1 MKKLCILFGIL
12 CLLTGCAEKQPIA
25 DRLTEDSKQDT
36 ESSRLTEKRE
46 EEEEGEEEPVQTA
59 ASDKPLHTIGITI
72 SLPENTSWITDRE
85 YKQVD
90 ENTIKIE
97 YYDAI
102 LEADCF
108 VLAAKGSVLDLPD
121 KEYDKSLDETW
132 EARTISGQ
140 NVIVKVQHST
150 DNKTVLAAWE
160 YEDYKLA
167 VVGNM
172 SGEETDTSAVPK
184 TALYIIQN
192 LE

>member
-12 CLLTGCAEKQPIA
+12 CLLTGCAEKQPVA
-25 DRLTEDSKQDT
+25 DYLTADSKQDI
-36 ESSRLTEKRE
+36 ESSRLTEKKAE
-46 EEEEGEEEPVQTA
+46 EEEEEPVQTA

-72 SLPENTSWITDRE
+72 ALPENTSWITDRE

-108 VLAAKGSVLDLPD
+108 VLAVKGGDLNLPD
-121 KEYDKSLDETW
+121 NDYDKSLDETW

-160 YEDYKLA
+160 YEDYRLA

-172 SGEETDTSAVPK
+172 SGEETDTSAIPK

>member
-1 MKKLCILFGIL
+1 MKKLCILFSIL
-12 CLLTGCAEKQPIA
+12 CLLTGCAEKQLIA
-25 DRLTEDSKQDT
+25 DRLTENSKQDA
-36 ESSRLTEKRE
+36 ESSRLIEKKAE
-46 EEEEGEEEPVQTA
+46 EEEEEEPVQTA
-59 ASDKPLHTIGITI
+59 ASGNLLNNIGITI
-72 SLPENTSWITDRE
+72 SLPENTSWITNRKYE
-85 YKQVD
+85 QID
-90 ENTIKIE
+90 ENTIKVE

-102 LEADCF
+102 LEADCS
-108 VLAAKGSVLDLPD
+108 VLAVKGGDLDLPD
-121 KEYDKSLDETW
+121 NEYDRSLDETW
-132 EARTISGQ
+132 EARTSSGQ

-150 DNKTVLAAWE
+150 DNKTVLATWE